1 MINISEQVQ
10 TFISDAVIV
19 DILAANAPLHPVYP
33 VHGLNNFDEFIQHY
47 IDAGITWT
55 SLTVSADMVQSIET
69 TLKVIAAGRD
79 YILRRPDKFIF
90 VDTVDDILQA
100 KREGKL
106 GLNFNFQGTNPLLG
120 DLNLVETY
128 RRLGVGHML
137 MAYNQKNGVG
147 DGCHEQTDAGLSR
160 YGERLIQEMNR
171 VGMIVDATHTGY
183 RTTLD
188 MFEISSA
195 PVIFSHSN
203 PRALV
208 DHDRCIRDDQIKA
221 CANTGGV
228 VGISG
233 VGLFLSD
240 QRNDISAE
248 VVAQHVDYVAQ
259 LVGPRHV
266 GFGLDFV
273 GYPTPL
279 QIEMG
284 KAIFK
289 ASADTYP
296 DKGGYNDG
304 PMVFAPPGVI
314 IETANCLLNRGYS
327 DTDVQGIL
335 GDNFLRVC
343 REVWL

>member
-1 MINISEQVQ
+1 MENTSAKNQMNIS
-10 TFISDAVIV
+10 DKVII
-19 DILAANAPLHPVYP
+19 DMMAANAPLHPVYP
-33 VHGLNNFDEFIQHY
+33 VPGINNFDEFIQHY

-55 SLTVSADMVQSIET
+55 SLTISADMVQSIEM

-79 YILRRPDKFIF
+79 YILRHSDKFVFI
-90 VDTVDDILQA
+90 DTIEDITRA
-100 KREGKL
+100 KHEGKL

-120 DLNLVETY
+120 DLHLVETY

-137 MAYNQKNGVG
+137 MAYNQKNMVG
-147 DGCHEQTDAGLSR
+147 DGCHEKTDAGLSR
-160 YGERLIQEMNR
+160 YGERLIREMNR

-183 RTTLD
+183 RTTMD
-188 MFEISSA
+188 MFMVSSK

-203 PRALV
+203 PRGLI

-221 CANTGGV
+221 CAETGGV

-240 QRNDISAE
+240 QRNNISPGIIAR
-248 VVAQHVDYVAQ
+248 HIDYVAQ
-259 LVGPRHV
+259 LVGPQHV

-273 GYPTPL
+273 GYPTSL

-284 KAIFK
+284 NAIFK

-296 DKGGYNDG
+296 VRGGYNDG
-304 PMVFAPPGVI
+304 PMVFAPPAVI
-314 IETANCLLNRGYS
+314 PETADCLLTMGYS
-327 DTDVQGIL
+327 DAAVRGIL
-335 GDNFLRVC
+335 GENFLRIC
-343 REVWL
+343 REVW

>member
-1 MINISEQVQ
+1 MNISDHAQAV
-10 TFISDAVIV
+10 ISDAIIV
-19 DILAANAPLHPVYP
+19 DMLAANAPLNPVYP
-33 VHGLNNFDEFIQHY
+33 LPGVSNFDEFIQHY

-55 SLTVSADMVQSIET
+55 SLTVSADMVQSIEA

-90 VDTVDDILQA
+90 VETVDDILQA

-137 MAYNQKNGVG
+137 MAYNQKNMVG

-160 YGERLIQEMNR
+160 YGERLIAEMNR

-183 RTTLD
+183 RTTMD
-188 MFEISSA
+188 MFEVSSA

-203 PRALV
+203 PCALV
-208 DHDRCIRDDQIKA
+208 DHERCIQDEQIKA
-221 CANTGGV
+221 CAKTNGV

-240 QRNDISAE
+240 RCDDISADKIF
-248 VVAQHVDYVAQ
+248 QHIDYVSQ
-259 LVGPRHV
+259 LVGPQHV

-273 GYPTPL
+273 GDATPL
-279 QIEMG
+279 QLEIG

-296 DKGGYNDG
+296 ESGGYNTS
-304 PMVFAPPGVI
+304 PLVFAPPGVI
-314 IETANCLLNRGYS
+314 AEVTDCLLASGYNDADIRS
-327 DTDVQGIL
+327 IL
-335 GDNFLRVC
+335 GGNFLRVC
-343 REVWL
+343 REVWS